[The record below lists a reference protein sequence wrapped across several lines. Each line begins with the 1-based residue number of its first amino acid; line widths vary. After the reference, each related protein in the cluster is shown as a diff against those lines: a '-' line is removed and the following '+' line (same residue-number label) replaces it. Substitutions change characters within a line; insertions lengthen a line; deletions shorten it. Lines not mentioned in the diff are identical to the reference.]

1 MTIPISEFL
10 IALGVKA
17 DTNSLRDFERGLDD
31 VTDSAEQTSTVV
43 GGLSD
48 SVGKFRGV
56 LGVVGAA
63 WATFT
68 GTLAGA
74 WGYFHS
80 TIMQLD
86 ELIESKKLLFDVTK
100 DQLEQQK
107 KYKESVETLGK
118 QFGSLRAALALGYLP
133 TMLQMIDAVNKFL
146 DANKE
151 AIQNGILKFLNSIKL
166 VMQSI
171 VNTVRFIDLIID
183 STIGWKNALLI
194 LGGVLLWIKR
204 AMLLAF
210 VTNPVMWIIA
220 AIAGLIILI
229 DDFMTYL
236 DGGESEFASFWGG
249 MMKWI
254 DKAKETWSG
263 FSDTAKGGFKTLA
276 IGFALLMPML
286 GGFVG
291 TLKTLASVFIMV
303 GKAMAMTPIGRIITL
318 VSALVFVVIDL
329 IRWLNG
335 GESQFSSFWE
345 ACRDVWNKIVDWTSQ
360 AIEKMINAVE
370 GFIDDVG
377 AFFSGIYDAIVN
389 PFKRAFDWVSSKWN
403 SLKGLFG
410 ASVDINTNGSM
421 GYAVSNTS
429 NNRTITNTKTTN
441 ANFNINESI
450 SPRATANAIN
460 SNLNSVTKS
469 NISGGLAAL

>member
-1 MTIPISEFL
+1 MLLDEFL
-10 IALGVKA
+10 ISLGVEA
-17 DTNSLRDFERGLDD
+17 DTNSLRDFERGLDE

-48 SVGKFRGV
+48 SMGKFRGAI
-56 LGVVGAA
+56 GVVGAA
-63 WATFT
+63 WTAFT

-74 WGYFHS
+74 WGYFHG

-133 TMLQMIDAVNKFL
+133 TMLKMIEAVNKFL

-194 LGGVLLWIKR
+194 LGGVLIWVKR

-220 AIAGLIILI
+220 AIAGLILLI

-236 DGGESEFASFWGG
+236 DGGESEFADFWGG

-254 DKAKETWSG
+254 DKAKEKWDE

-276 IGFALLMPML
+276 IGLALLMPMF

-291 TLKTLASVFIMV
+291 TLKILASVFWLV

-318 VSALVFVVIDL
+318 VSALVFVIIDL

-335 GESQFSSFWE
+335 GESQFASFWQ
-345 ACRDVWNKIVDWTSQ
+345 AGANAWNKLVDGAKT
-360 AIEKMINAVE
+360 AIASIK
-370 GFIDDVG
+370 D
-377 AFFSGIYDAIVN
+377 FFGSGIDWIIDKFSKLPSLVNGIV
-389 PFKRAFDWVSSKWN
+389 SK
-403 SLKGLFG
+403 LTFGLSDKIG
-410 ASVDINTNGSM
+410 A
-421 GYAVSNTS
+421 AVSRTSNRVVNNTS
-429 NNRTITNTKTTN
+429 TTN
-441 ANFNINESI
+441 ANFNVNGAV
-450 SPRATANAIN
+450 SPQATASAIN
-460 SNLNSVTKS
+460 SNLNSITQS
-469 NISGGLAAL
+469 NMGGMAKA